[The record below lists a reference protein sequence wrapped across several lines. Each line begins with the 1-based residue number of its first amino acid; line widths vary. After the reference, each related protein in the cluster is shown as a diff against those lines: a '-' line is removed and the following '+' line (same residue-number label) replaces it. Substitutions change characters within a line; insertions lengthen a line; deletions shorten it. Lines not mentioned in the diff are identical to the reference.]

1 MSVIWLTLL
10 HDYARSCI
18 LECFLLIFC
27 VCVFF
32 YLSCSWSD
40 LVLSFTALPQSHSF
54 LPSEPR
60 NASGSL
66 PVWYKNNLLYV
77 SSLCDDSSRTFS
89 HLCLF
94 VYMSVYVCVFL
105 REDAMLLYSS
115 RLGFLILAPTDLLF
129 RIWCKTGRGLGRRI
143 PISRPQDRR
152 KRLLNCGLSWTWCWS
167 LVYTWSLLINK
178 PI

>member
-115 RLGFLILAPTDLLF
+115 RLGFLILAPNRPVIQDMVWDWKRVRETDPN
-129 RIWCKTGRGLGRRI
+129 IKTPGQKKAI
-143 PISRPQDRR
+143 A
-152 KRLLNCGLSWTWCWS
+152 
-167 LVYTWSLLINK
+167 
-178 PI
+178 

>member
-18 LECFLLIFC
+18 LECFLLIFF

-94 VYMSVYVCVFL
+94 VYMSVCFWGKTQCSCTAPGLVFSFWL
-105 REDAMLLYSS
+105 Q
-115 RLGFLILAPTDLLF
+115 TDLLF